1 MLILEQLPHLT
12 VLLLLVKVGDT
23 CMDIITVVGVQDLD
37 FVSEFVKFTRGCDQ
51 LLIKVRE
58 IGIENQRILEHLF
71 YFQDE

>member
-1 MLILEQLPHLT
+1 
-12 VLLLLVKVGDT
+12 
-23 CMDIITVVGVQDLD
+23 MDIITVVGVQDLD